1 MCPGASSV
9 PLFILAFGEDD
20 GGEVYM
26 LGTAISNSNPA
37 VPPTAAIYQITDP
50 KRHDITL
57 HPSQTQISTHTDRER
72 ENPQC
77 VHSTVEEHWILL
89 RLYKHKSG

>member
-20 GGEVYM
+20 GGEVYR
-26 LGTAISNSNPA
+26 LGTAIPNSNPA

-72 ENPQC
+72 ERIHNVCIAQLKNIG
-77 VHSTVEEHWILL
+77 ILL
-89 RLYKHKSG
+89 KHKSG